1 MKKPSAINNSSQSK
15 SECLN
20 SILVSNNIS
29 MIVLEVALQRFC
41 FEDAPIKEC
50 SENSCKATLLK
61 SHIGMCVSCKF
72 AVYFQRIFF

>member
-41 FEDAPIKEC
+41 FEQIPYEGLDIPEIALQRC
-50 SENSCKATLLK
+50 SYKK
-61 SHIGMCVSCKF
+61 VF
-72 AVYFQRIFF
+72 